1 MGDTAPTLTDACQV
15 VAAAC
20 GADTAAALR
29 FFGEGR
35 EFRVF
40 IAGGVAFRFAKG
52 ATPLAYEAALLPVL
66 AQVLPARIPVPRP
79 PLVPEFM
86 AYELIAGTPGDRVDP
101 SAHPE
106 LAPALGEFLRALH
119 AFPFDV
125 AVALGAP
132 TRDRW
137 RPAPYR
143 ERVLADAPLSW
154 PARLPAALAGACAE
168 FAAAAPPPDASGP
181 GCLVHG
187 DLEAEHIIVD
197 EEAGTLAGVI
207 DWDDAAISCPER
219 DLAGLWAWGGNGFL
233 ARVLAAYAA
242 PIDVERLRFL
252 GRCFALSDWFEA
264 DPDDDGF
271 ARRQLE
277 HVFLEDLEK
286 R

>member
-1 MGDTAPTLTDACQV
+1 M
-15 VAAAC
+15 
-20 GADTAAALR
+20 
-29 FFGEGR
+29 
-35 EFRVF
+35 
-40 IAGGVAFRFAKG
+40 
-52 ATPLAYEAALLPVL
+52 
-66 AQVLPARIPVPRP
+66 
-79 PLVPEFM
+79 
-86 AYELIAGTPGDRVDP
+86 
-101 SAHPE
+101 
-106 LAPALGEFLRALH
+106 
-119 AFPFDV
+119 
-125 AVALGAP
+125 ALGAP

-277 HVFLEDLEK
+277 RVFLEDLEK